1 MIVGLPWRH
10 WAMLTVF
17 AAALGWS
24 AWHPKDLFTWVLEVL
39 PALIG
44 ISIVAATYT
53 RFKLSDLA
61 YLAILLHSMVLM
73 VGGHYTYA
81 EVPLFNWLRDDHI
94 GLVRN
99 DYDRLGHFAQGF
111 FPAIIAREILL
122 RRSPLVRG
130 KWLFFIVTSICL
142 AISACYELIEWRVA
156 VSTGDEAVAFLAT
169 QGDPWDTQWDM
180 LTALVGALIS
190 LLLLS
195 RIHDRSMG
203 KVKV

>member
-1 MIVGLPWRH
+1 VTDVPARH
-10 WAMLTVF
+10 RAMLAAF
-17 AAALGWS
+17 AVTLAWS
-24 AWHPKDLFTWVLEVL
+24 AWHPKEYFTWFLEVL

-44 ISIVAATYT
+44 LMIVAATYT
-53 RFKLSDLA
+53 RFRLSDLA
-61 YLAILLHSMVLM
+61 YLAILLHSLVLM

-111 FPAIIAREILL
+111 FPAILAREILL

-130 KWLFFIVTSICL
+130 KWLFFIVTCICL
-142 AISACYELIEWRVA
+142 AISAGYELIEWRVA
-156 VSTGDEAVAFLAT
+156 VSSGDEAVAFLAT

-180 LTALVGALIS
+180 FTALIGALVS
-190 LLLLS
+190 LVLMG
-195 RIHDRSMG
+195 RIHDCSMARLRPR
-203 KVKV
+203 